1 MLTVRQVSR
10 ITGVSVRTLH
20 HYDHIG
26 LLPPACIG
34 ENGYRYYDED
44 SLARLRS
51 ILLYRELEFPLTQI
65 RELLDS
71 PAYDRERALDQQI
84 RLLEMRRERLSA
96 IIAMAQQMKEKGEHD
111 MSFDAF
117 DREKIDRYAR
127 EAREAWG
134 ETAAWQEYEHKSQ
147 GRSGAE
153 NRQLG
158 DGLMQ
163 VLAGFTPLMGE
174 APDADACLAQAQ
186 ALQQYITEHFYTC
199 TKPILLGLA
208 QMYAAG
214 GEMTENI
221 DRACGAGTAAFA
233 AAAIAVYCLGV
244 GFV

>member
-1 MLTVRQVSR
+1 MLSVHQVSR
-10 ITGVSVRTLH
+10 LTGVSVRTLH

-26 LLPPACIG
+26 LLRPARVG
-34 ENGYRYYDED
+34 ENGYRYYDD
-44 SLARLRS
+44 ASLKRLRS
-51 ILLYRELEFPLTQI
+51 ILLYRELDFSLAQI
-65 RELLDS
+65 RTMLDS
-71 PAYDRERALDQQI
+71 PAYDWRQALEQQI
-84 RLLEMRRERLSA
+84 CLLEMRRERLSQ
-96 IIAMAQQMKEKGEHD
+96 IIAMAQQLKEKGESN

-134 ETAAWQEYEHKSQ
+134 ETEAWQEYEHKSQ

-153 NRQLG
+153 SRQLG
-158 DGLMQ
+158 EGLMQ
-163 VLAGFTPLMGE
+163 VLAGFTPLMGG
-174 APDADACLAQAQ
+174 APDTAACRAQAQ

-233 AAAIAVYCLGV
+233 AAAIEAYCRG
-244 GFV
+244 